1 MVSAERRTHSQRRH
15 LISLRE
21 VSPDALDWM
30 VRRGAYHAV
39 HSTEP
44 TLRGSIVATF
54 FSATSTRTRT
64 AFTAGALRL
73 GADVIAYGPSDL
85 QLNTGEAY
93 EDTGRV
99 LGSMI
104 DALVVRAPGDDQSIR
119 DLAVSSELAV
129 VNAMS
134 ASEHPTQAISDLSCL
149 HLQLGRHD
157 GLRILYLGEGNN
169 TASALI
175 EAAAL
180 TGGSVELRTPPGYGL
195 PGEIV
200 ALANSRARSVGGY
213 VSQRHDLGDLPRD
226 VDVVYTTRW
235 VTTGTEK
242 ADPEWRTHFEPFR
255 VGVALLDRYPM
266 ARFMHD
272 LPAHRGEE
280 VEVDVLEGSQSIVF
294 EQAAMKMWSAMAV
307 LEWCLSV

>member
-1 MVSAERRTHSQRRH
+1 M
-15 LISLRE
+15 
-21 VSPDALDWM
+21 SPDALDWI
-30 VRRGAYHAV
+30 VRRGALHAR
-39 HSTEP
+39 SAPEP
-44 TLRGSIVATF
+44 TLRGIIVGMY
-54 FSATSTRTRT
+54 FSAPSTRTRT

-73 GADVIAYGPSDL
+73 GADVVTYGPSDL
-85 QLNTGEAY
+85 QLTTGEGY

-104 DALVVRAPGDDQSIR
+104 DVLVVRAPRDDQSIR
-119 DLAVSSELAV
+119 DLAVSSDLAV

-149 HLQLGRHD
+149 HLHLGRHD
-157 GLRILYLGEGNN
+157 GLRMLYLGEGNN

-175 EAAAL
+175 EAVAV
-180 TGGSVELRTPPGYGL
+180 TGGSADFRTPPGYGL
-195 PGEIV
+195 PEEVV
-200 ALANSRARSVGGY
+200 ALADARVRGAGGC
-213 VSQRHDLGDLPRD
+213 VSQRHDLGDLPGD

-235 VTTGTEK
+235 ETTGTEK
-242 ADPEWRTHFEPFR
+242 PNPDWRTHFEPFR
-255 VGVALLDRYPM
+255 VGRALLDRYPM

-280 VEVDVLEGSQSIVF
+280 VEVGVLEGPQSIVF
-294 EQAAMKMWSAMAV
+294 DQAAMKMWSAMAV